1 MRLPVKALRDGR
13 SNRCM
18 LTVQRHCRSAPASCG
33 PLLRSRKNKH
43 FRVRRRARPLALG
56 WPLRVH
62 ARLPGRLPGT
72 GVGDAPPP
80 SLARP
85 RGLSGNRRRAR
96 EERGKH
102 EERGFL
108 RAETGVDI
116 VGEGGCGRWRG
127 RGAVGRW
134 TPGWVPAC
142 QAFPRSSFSVLRS
155 PGQSRS
161 PSAAPGSPPVSQVP
175 AASRRP

>member
-1 MRLPVKALRDGR
+1 MGTCVLDATLGTRSPTLRLPVKALRDGR

-116 VGEGGCGRWRG
+116 VGEGGSRKWISYG
-127 RGAVGRW
+127 
-134 TPGWVPAC
+134 
-142 QAFPRSSFSVLRS
+142 SVCRF
-155 PGQSRS
+155 GGVRCECRK
-161 PSAAPGSPPVSQVP
+161 
-175 AASRRP
+175 RRCWSD